1 MYHPRRAYVSFFS
14 RLIFTSRPA
23 PSNPPPPPPLPHTL
37 ANNAH
42 ARHGDCSASD
52 LACGAILLEDY
63 NMSLHV
69 AAVFIILV
77 TSGLGV
83 LLPIVS
89 AWFRRRRESSDSDS
103 ERTVQGDSSADFGS
117 GTGLWGNVFFIARH
131 FGTGI
136 ILSTAFIHLLF
147 HGFVMFQNE
156 CVGHM
161 NYEATAPAISLA
173 AAFITFLFD
182 FIGGRVASRQYPH
195 GHAHAHAHGLSHMH
209 PGRSEKGVPG
219 SPTSEEPRDTV
230 QDPHGH
236 HIDAAF
242 AAEQNWQVLLLEA
255 GIIFHSIMIGVTL
268 GAGSGNGWTT
278 LFIVI
283 IFHQI
288 FEGLALG
295 ARIAVLSWITRTRAL
310 VMAAAFTLIT
320 PIGIAIGI
328 AVRKSFSQN
337 GKAALLSVGILNA
350 ISAGILLYTAFK
362 LLSGDFTDGP
372 LKRAKIG
379 KVLVAMTSLV
389 VGMIA
394 MSILGKWA

>member
-1 MYHPRRAYVSFFS
+1 MP
-14 RLIFTSRPA
+14 
-23 PSNPPPPPPLPHTL
+23 
-37 ANNAH
+37 
-42 ARHGDCSASD
+42 
-52 LACGAILLEDY
+52 
-63 NMSLHV
+63 LHV

-83 LLPIVS
+83 LLPIIS
-89 AWFRRRRESSDSDS
+89 AWFRRHRQPSDSDS
-103 ERTVQGDSSADFGS
+103 ERSVVGDSSADFGKS
-117 GTGLWGNVFFIARH
+117 TGWWGNVFFIARH

-161 NYEATAPAISLA
+161 QYEATAPAISLA

-182 FIGGRVASRQYPH
+182 FVGGRVAAKQHTPNGARPH
-195 GHAHAHAHGLSHMH
+195 PHSHSHSHAYGGG
-209 PGRSEKGVPG
+209 PREKHIAPE
-219 SPTSEEPRDTV
+219 SPTSDTPIHATTIE
-230 QDPHGH
+230 DPHGH

-295 ARIAVLSWITRTRAL
+295 ARIAVLSWITKTRAL

-337 GKAALLSVGILNA
+337 GKASLLSVGILNA

-362 LLSGDFTDGP
+362 LLAGDFTDGP
-372 LKRAKIG
+372 LKRAKLG
-379 KVLVAMTSLV
+379 KVLVAMASLV

-394 MSILGKWA
+394 MSVLGKWA

>member
-1 MYHPRRAYVSFFS
+1 MP
-14 RLIFTSRPA
+14 
-23 PSNPPPPPPLPHTL
+23 
-37 ANNAH
+37 
-42 ARHGDCSASD
+42 
-52 LACGAILLEDY
+52 
-63 NMSLHV
+63 LHV

-89 AWFRRRRESSDSDS
+89 AWFRHRREHSDSDS
-103 ERTVQGDSSADFGS
+103 QRSIVGDSSADFGRT
-117 GTGLWGNVFFIARH
+117 TGWWGNVFFIARH

-156 CVGHM
+156 CIGYM
-161 NYEATAPAISLA
+161 TYEATAPAISLA
-173 AAFITFLFD
+173 AAFLTFLFD
-182 FIGGRVASRQYPH
+182 FIGGRVAAKQHIP
-195 GHAHAHAHGLSHMH
+195 GHSHRGH
-209 PGRSEKGVPG
+209 RGEKNIALE
-219 SPTSEEPRDTV
+219 SPTSDTPV
-230 QDPHGH
+230 HSATIEDPHGH

-295 ARIAVLSWITRTRAL
+295 ARIAVLSWITKTRAL

-362 LLSGDFTDGP
+362 LLASDFTEGP

-379 KVLVAMTSLV
+379 KVLVAMTSLII
-389 VGMIA
+389 GMIA
-394 MSILGKWA
+394 MSVLGKWA

>member
-1 MYHPRRAYVSFFS
+1 M
-14 RLIFTSRPA
+14 
-23 PSNPPPPPPLPHTL
+23 
-37 ANNAH
+37 
-42 ARHGDCSASD
+42 G
-52 LACGAILLEDY
+52 
-63 NMSLHV
+63 LHV

-83 LLPIVS
+83 LLPIIS
-89 AWFRRRRESSDSDS
+89 AWFRRRREPSDSDS
-103 ERTVQGDSSADFGS
+103 ERTVQGDASADFGRK
-117 GTGLWGNVFFIARH
+117 TGLWGNVFFIARH

-161 NYEATAPAISLA
+161 SYEATAPAISLA
-173 AAFITFLFD
+173 AAMITFLFD
-182 FIGGRVASRQYPH
+182 FIGGRFAARQH
-195 GHAHAHAHGLSHMH
+195 QAHHARSHS
-209 PGRSEKGVPG
+209 GDRSEKNASPESPG
-219 SPTSEEPRDTV
+219 SEHSHHQVHSHTIE
-230 QDPHGH
+230 DPHGH

-310 VMAAAFTLIT
+310 IMAGAFTLIT

-337 GKAALLSVGILNA
+337 GKASLLSVGILNA

-362 LLSGDFTDGP
+362 LLAADFTDGP
-372 LKRAKIG
+372 LRQAKIG
-379 KVLVAMTSLV
+379 KVLVAMSSLLIGV
-389 VGMIA
+389 IA
-394 MSILGKWA
+394 MAILGKWA